1 MSPEQSYAVTESALS
16 TLTLEEINAAAAE
29 LCAHITGLKDGEA
42 CTPKSAAGPDAAID
56 DDRLCEA
63 VRAACVAD
71 VVPVEDVVVPQ
82 AGGARRR
89 EATGVQ
95 VGGAGGANQK
105 KLRKNEELI
114 MIVWLNQ
121 RGIRQVL
128 FSSLLC

>member
-1 MSPEQSYAVTESALS
+1 METVANGHTFMSPEQSYAVTESALS

-82 AGGARRR
+82 AGGGACTACPSPCANSCRRPTPRRR
-89 EATGVQ
+89 RPSP
-95 VGGAGGANQK
+95 GA
-105 KLRKNEELI
+105 
-114 MIVWLNQ
+114 
-121 RGIRQVL
+121 
-128 FSSLLC
+128 SSPRRSRRPST